1 VLPRLLSHVTE
12 RELLLLGGGLM
23 GIAYLLSAWAPSFIW
38 VGLACALIGT
48 GFSLC
53 HSTIQTRATEA
64 FPGGRG
70 TSLALFAFSLF
81 LGSALGSVGFGALLE
96 RVGYRFTFGC
106 AGLLL
111 FVFTALSLVVL
122 GGERLLEA
130 E

>member
-1 VLPRLLSHVTE
+1 
-12 RELLLLGGGLM
+12 
-23 GIAYLLSAWAPSFIW
+23 
-38 VGLACALIGT
+38 LIGV

-81 LGSALGSVGFGALLE
+81 LGSALGSVGFGAVLDRL
-96 RVGYRFTFGC
+96 GYGAAFGS

-111 FVFTALSLVVL
+111 FVFTALALATLRPEPCKIAPRTHV
-122 GGERLLEA
+122 
-130 E
+130 